1 MMCFCQAASVWRP
14 GAIFLSNR
22 DVKLL
27 GGTVQLLS
35 CCSAVIASV
44 LGQVLPGG
52 LNKHC
57 SAVKLL
63 GGWAN

>member
-1 MMCFCQAASVWRP
+1 MQLLCD
-14 GAIFLSNR
+14 R
-22 DVKLL
+22 DFKLL
-27 GGTVQLLS
+27 GGTEQLVS
-35 CCSAVIASV
+35 SRSAVIARV
-44 LGQVLPGG
+44 LGHVLWG